1 MAGVVGAMFNFA
13 LQLGAAL
20 GLSIDTS
27 IESSIEAH
35 PGSGGFE
42 GFKGRRATLWWLFA
56 AVCVETVAILVFFHE
71 RRLQPVEDP
80 VEEVCEKK
88 VEDDV
93 GGKGRCE
100 ALQEEVVV

>member
-27 IESSIEAH
+27 IESSIEAR

-42 GFKGRRATLWWLFA
+42 DFKGRRATLWWLFA
-56 AVCVETVAILVFFHE
+56 AVCVETVPILVFFHE
-71 RRLQPVEDP
+71 RRMQSAEGS
-80 VEEVCEKK
+80 VEEVCSQ
-88 VEDDV
+88 VE
-93 GGKGRCE
+93 
-100 ALQEEVVV
+100 